1 MPGYPGFFFHSY
13 SKVALYLYTMAGV
26 GVNQMNLL
34 PTGDDLEAIEADG
47 GSLASVLA
55 FTGIDSDLGM
65 NFLEK
70 IDLDA
75 TSHYSICSELDRND
89 IDGVLKEMVKDGQP
103 LTIGIK
109 AKLRL
114 ALRIGRALTGVAEP
128 PMIQPAPV
136 TPTPASSSTTLAL
149 KSATG
154 DPIDTV
160 KLSETVL
167 QGNNAVI
174 KLMSDEELA
183 RVRGVYEEEVGD
195 EPPEE
200 EDVTIEQLTAL
211 DTVVRVLGRIYC
223 DFALWVPFWNRM
235 VKALKFQGKVI
246 NEHGEIILV
255 EILAPPQTSMR
266 GFVVISFSGHPPE
279 CTG

>member
-1 MPGYPGFFFHSY
+1 MGYSRALEAHYFDLKYLTVFGLPDY
-13 SKVALYLYTMAGV
+13 SGQFVVGYFTDADSLFSMAGV
-26 GVNQMNLL
+26 GANQLNLL
-34 PTGDDLEAIEADG
+34 PQGEDLENIEADG
-47 GSLASVLA
+47 GTLASVLA
-55 FTGIDSDLGM
+55 FTGVDSDLGLD
-65 NFLEK
+65 FLTR
-70 IDLDA
+70 IGLGA
-75 TSHYSICSELDRND
+75 SAHFSVCSELDRSD
-89 IDGVLKEMVKDGQP
+89 IDAVLKEMTKGGQP
-103 LTIGIK
+103 LTIGSK

-114 ALRIGRALTGVAEP
+114 ALRIGRALSGVAEP
-128 PMIQPAPV
+128 PVLQPAPV

-183 RVRGVYEEEVGD
+183 RVKAVYEEEVGD

-211 DTVVRVLGRIYC
+211 DAEVRVLGRIYC

-235 VKALKFQGKVI
+235 VKALKFQGNVI
-246 NEHGEIILV
+246 K
-255 EILAPPQTSMR
+255 
-266 GFVVISFSGHPPE
+266 
-279 CTG
+279 